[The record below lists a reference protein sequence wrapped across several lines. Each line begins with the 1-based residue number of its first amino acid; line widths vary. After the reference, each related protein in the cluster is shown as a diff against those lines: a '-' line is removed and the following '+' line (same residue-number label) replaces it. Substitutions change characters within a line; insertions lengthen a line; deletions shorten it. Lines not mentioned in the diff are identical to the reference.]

1 MSRKWPNRKE
11 IEDVINK
18 IEKEDLWTMGRP
30 ENPTPLQQFRFDLQ
44 QKFALYIHRTK
55 ITQKEMAERLGVDEA
70 KVSKILRNR
79 LDEFSTDRLI
89 TLYEKINPKVKLK
102 VS

>member
-1 MSRKWPNRKE
+1 MSTKWPSRKK
-11 IEDVINK
+11 IQKVID
-18 IEKEDLWTMGRP
+18 IIHKEDLWTMGRP
-30 ENPTPLQQFRFDLQ
+30 EHPTPLQQFRFDLQ

-55 ITQKEMAERLGVDEA
+55 ITQKEMAERLGVDET

-79 LDEFSTDRLI
+79 LDDFSTDRLI